1 MLAIYKLVERLNDLS
16 EVANEEDLL
25 NKSGSEEEVGLLNKR
40 GRFLYSRRSFD
51 NDQLEKSLQLAKR
64 RFLKSKRSVDQEK
77 ETLNILKT
85 KNIPYL
91 FVKQKEF

>member
-64 RFLKSKRSVDQEK
+64 RFLKSKRSVD
-77 ETLNILKT
+77 
-85 KNIPYL
+85 
-91 FVKQKEF
+91 